1 MLAVNSRGKVVGAT
15 LGNDVNL
22 RDFEGRSALLL
33 GKAKDNNA
41 SCAIGPFIRLFD
53 ANFTIDDVRNCDVL
67 LQIDGPDGF
76 SLEGKSSMSKI
87 SRDPLDLAGQAIGAT
102 TVTPMG

>member
-1 MLAVNSRGKVVGAT
+1 M
-15 LGNDVNL
+15 
-22 RDFEGRSALLL
+22 
-33 GKAKDNNA
+33 
-41 SCAIGPFIRLFD
+41 
-53 ANFTIDDVRNCDVL
+53 RNCDVL